1 MPVKNIL
8 ERLEQVKPTG
18 SDTWRCKCPC
28 DHKSPS
34 QMTVKELPDGR
45 VLIHCFAGHSPSE
58 IMQALDMALGDLFEE
73 RLEDRIRPLYMATQ
87 EKKKLAT
94 IHDKIKSCQLRLD
107 MAQEMRD
114 RNMRLDNKDLATE
127 HDAFV
132 EMRHLQGA
140 NNALV

>member
-1 MPVKNIL
+1 MSVNNIL
-8 ERLEQVKPTG
+8 DRLERVKATG
-18 SDTWRCKCPC
+18 SDTWRCQCPC
-28 DHKSPS
+28 GHKSPS

-58 IMQALDMALGDLFEE
+58 IMEALDMGLSDLYEE

-107 MAQEMRD
+107 MAREMRE
-114 RNMRLDNKDLATE
+114 NHIRLTNKDLATE

-132 EMRHLQGA
+132 EMRHLQGVTA
-140 NNALV
+140 